1 MLCLMF
7 ITERVR
13 DTLIHE
19 LCHAAVWLLH
29 GKNDGHGPYWR
40 IWYCSSN
47 QSFQEQMA
55 KKTLRTRLIAEQW
68 CVTFPWNVNFC
79 LAVYIMSFILLGLKK
94 QIWLILKF
102 LWSHVAIAT
111 AFLRNIPINVVNVDT
126 G

>member
-7 ITERVR
+7 IAERVR